1 MWYSVIKVEHKTFTG
16 KKLMVGTIFSVAKHA
31 DGMVACTDLHN
42 IANGTYY
49 FTQEQCRKMFTQP
62 TTDIDS
68 AHEEAI
74 MLCEAAYC

>member
-1 MWYSVIKVEHKTFTG
+1 MWYSVVKSEHKTFTG
-16 KKLMVGTIFSVAKHA
+16 KKLMVGTIFTVAK
-31 DGMVACTDLHN
+31 DPGGMVACTDLHN
-42 IANGTYY
+42 PWVGTYF
-49 FTQEQCRKMFTQP
+49 FTQEQCRNIFTQP